1 MDQVTRP
8 LVHVRKLM
16 KNHEVFEEEEL
27 IDFQKLTYLSRK
39 QILKLYKQFCSYE
52 PNMQDPKNPAL
63 PQSYLSLMPELTV
76 NPFLDRIIKVFCS
89 QMRIITFEEFLDMM
103 SVFCEEAPINV
114 KTSYAFRI
122 YDFDDDDMFSRGD
135 IRELLNRLKSDNELS
150 DLECEEIIDYVFL
163 EADLDTD
170 GYISYPEFEQLITK
184 SPDFIHAFRMRI

>member
-1 MDQVTRP
+1 
-8 LVHVRKLM
+8 
-16 KNHEVFEEEEL
+16 
-27 IDFQKLTYLSRK
+27 
-39 QILKLYKQFCSYE
+39 
-52 PNMQDPKNPAL
+52 
-63 PQSYLSLMPELTV
+63 
-76 NPFLDRIIKVFCS
+76 
-89 QMRIITFEEFLDMM
+89 MM

-150 DLECEEIIDYVFL
+150 DLECEEIIDYVFS